1 MKCVMKFFAQP
12 QNLLMKIGAV
22 GFFSAVLFLFSAC
35 SVQQNQSLLSSKTSG
50 ADSAQRVIEAMPFAY
65 DLAIDTIS
73 YNSCVGTALNSS
85 GIHGF
90 KMGAN
95 EGFTDVNGSGAVKG
109 GLKLRSDFVKYLA
122 QNMAPNFPSTTISA
136 AQVQYVLQNSTA
148 NKNATALYA
157 IRTASDLR
165 VVPDTINPSDT
176 PQLGRDG
183 IFETAIFSEE
193 PTVSAITKS
202 IQFGPNGTVL
212 AEGPRVYNLG
222 GTTGTPDPIEVT
234 FNYSSISDE
243 TFPIVSGA
251 DDSLGAGEEYA
262 DRLRKKFNSNTY
274 VLTQAYGSYIIDENA
289 GDDGASGMNT
299 LRRPPNTTDVKKAY
313 GRAYELN
320 FTSKNSVISSQ
331 LRNILNRVT
340 EKNLEDGKPADGVS
354 WSCDNVLIMR
364 SGELNGKSSTKA
376 SCSEVRAADMTNAT
390 VAAKVRMLRR
400 HYNAQDWA
408 IGFYFPV
415 NAQAATI
422 TRTSQPLCLVNKT
435 TECYLPTTGIITTNP
450 AEDVGVQYDTTK
462 ECYLSRYQ
470 QIGVSYT
477 GGLTGD
483 AARRLGR
490 CPQYAS
496 VCVRNSTSF

>member
-1 MKCVMKFFAQP
+1 MKFVM
-12 QNLLMKIGAV
+12 N
-22 GFFSAVLFLFSAC
+22 FSARTGIQLTEICRIGLLSLILSSLFAC
-35 SVQQNQSLLSSKTSG
+35 SIQQNQSLLSSKTSG
-50 ADSAQRVIEAMPFAY
+50 EDSVQRVIESMPFAY

-95 EGFTDVNGSGAVKG
+95 EGFIDTNGSGAVKG
-109 GLKLRSDFVKYLA
+109 GLKLRSDFIQYLA
-122 QNMAPNFPSTTISA
+122 KNMAPNFPSTTISPS
-136 AQVQYVLQNSTA
+136 QIQYVLQNSTA

-165 VVPDTINPSDT
+165 VVPDTINPSDS

-183 IFETAIFSEE
+183 VFEAAIFSEE
-193 PTVSAITKS
+193 PALSAVTKN

-222 GTTGTPDPIEVT
+222 GTTGAPDPLEVT

-243 TFPIVSGA
+243 TFPIVAGA

-274 VLTQAYGSYIIDENA
+274 ILTQAFGSYIIDENS

-299 LRRPPNTTDVKKAY
+299 LRRPSNTTDIKKAY

-340 EKNLEDGKPADGVS
+340 EKNLEDGKPANGVS
-354 WSCDNVLIMR
+354 WTCDNVLIMR
-364 SGELNGKSSTKA
+364 SGELNGKTTTKA
-376 SCSEVRAADMTNAT
+376 SCSELRAADMLNAS

-415 NAQAATI
+415 NAQASAL
-422 TRTSQPLCLVNKT
+422 TRTSQPLCLVNKS

-450 AEDVGVQYDTTK
+450 SEDVGVQYDTTK

-483 AARRLGR
+483 SARRLGR

-496 VCVRNSTSF
+496 ICVRNSTSF